1 MPIKELILL
10 RGLPGAGKSTLAQAL
25 ANSSDLVL
33 SVDDYFTN
41 EAGEYQFDFANNH
54 LAYKQCQTQC
64 EAAMLQAVPKIFVAN
79 VFSMDWE
86 IQPYFDLAKTHAYR
100 VHVAAVEHYHSGQNQ
115 HGVSDE
121 QLSKMAE
128 KFKVVLK

>member
-1 MPIKELILL
+1 MHNKHLFLF

-25 ANSSDLVL
+25 AGVHDVVL
-33 SVDDYFTN
+33 SVDDFFTN
-41 EAGEYQFDFANNH
+41 PAGEYVFDFAQNH
-54 LAYKQCQTQC
+54 LAYKQCEQRC
-64 EAAMLQAVPKIFVAN
+64 EEAMQKQVSKVFIAN

-86 IQPYFDLAKTHAYR
+86 IQPYFNLAEKYDYQ
-100 VHVAAVEHYHSGQNQ
+100 VHVATVEHYHHGQNQ

-121 QLSKMAE
+121 QLQKMAD